1 MAKKY
6 QGPVNDKER
15 SKQRLINAVGKVLE
29 REGYTG
35 LTATKIAKEAD
46 LNRRLISLYFDSVDN
61 LVETYIKQK
70 NYWPDA
76 LGTVKQLLEGKQGLS
91 TNEIADILLKNQLE
105 YFQNNSELQK
115 LTLWELSQNSDILE
129 SVSKER
135 EELLLEI
142 FQLTD
147 KRVESENI
155 DLRDILALLIAGSY
169 YLVLHGK
176 STNSLFCG
184 IDVNT
189 EQGMNGIKDAMSFI
203 LDKTLSN

>member
-1 MAKKY
+1 MTKKY
-6 QGPVNDKER
+6 QGLVNDKER

-115 LTLWELSQNSDILE
+115 LTLWELSQNSDLLE

-147 KRVESENI
+147 KRVESEKI
-155 DLRDILALLIAGSY
+155 DLRDILALLLAGSY

-184 IDVNT
+184 IDVNM
-189 EQGMNGIKDAMSFI
+189 EQGMNGIKDTMSFI
-203 LDKTLSN
+203 LDKTLCN

>member
-142 FQLTD
+142 FQLND